1 MLINKELLDGV
12 SALALS
18 NERLRQNYDL
28 RNNSDDQSQRML
40 NALEPGT
47 ILPIHRH
54 TNSSETMVVLRGA
67 VREYLYDSNG
77 DIIANYIIK
86 AASDLIGINIPKG
99 QWHNLECLESG
110 TVIFEA
116 KDKAYTPISPT
127 DILNLKKGI

>member
-1 MLINKELLDGV
+1 MLINKELLDEV

>member
-54 TNSSETMVVLRGA
+54 TNSSETMVVLRGT